1 MSVQFSPA
9 RPAEELNGIDALKD
23 RLMKPAADPIVAV
36 VVFARTKRVEVDGDA
51 EDYPVVRMTHIEPL
65 FSEDLVQVTHM
76 LERARVAR
84 TGKEQLDMPAQEGES
99 VGSPFEVPEEEEGE
113 PAFQPIVDH
122 APPVDPDAEAAFEAA
137 AVVKPARRSRAKK
150 SEEF

>member
-36 VVFARTKRVEVDGDA
+36 VVFARTKRVEVDGEA
-51 EDYPVVRMTHIEPL
+51 EDYPVVRMTHIEPV
-65 FSEDLVQVTHM
+65 FSEDLVQVTHI

-84 TGKEQLDMPAQEGES
+84 TGKEQLDMPEQNGEPGES
-99 VGSPFEVPEEEEGE
+99 PFDVPAEEGE
-113 PAFQPIVDH
+113 PAFEPIVDH

-137 AVVKPARRSRAKK
+137 AVEKPARRSRAKK
-150 SEEF
+150 SEES